1 MIGGSGWLFFNL
13 LTVVW
18 AKGGGPMEYG
28 NKINLLHM
36 QQYFEQK
43 MDSLK
48 IISDLELT
56 ENEFRSLGAKLKT
69 MAFFTGSENDIED
82 FMLSIVVYNIY
93 SLIYAET
100 AYDFDAAMWMVVN
113 KSQYMERKRL
123 QMYKD
128 VFDIYGLQTCEVTA
142 TDLKE
147 YCKQLTAIHAG
158 IPAKEKNQFFDLLEQ
173 HMDCEDSDDLYSEIY
188 VQLPV
193 RTRFIFG
200 LMESVSRKK
209 ILSKCRSMM
218 QDVICEQYTKEQLYD
233 KYTKMAKSNI
243 DGCFAWKES
252 KKDDCAVA
260 YM

>member
-36 QQYFEQK
+36 QQYFENK
-43 MDSLK
+43 MDSVK

-56 ENEFRSLGAKLKT
+56 ENEFRSLGAKLKA
-69 MAFFTGSENDIED
+69 MAFFSGSENDIED
-82 FMLSIVVYNIY
+82 FMLSVVVYNIY

-100 AYDFDAAMWMVVN
+100 ADDFDAAMWMVVN
-113 KSQYMERKRL
+113 KSQYMERMRL

-128 VFDIYGLQTCEVTA
+128 VFHIYGLQTFDVA
-142 TDLKE
+142 TPDLKN

-158 IPAKEKNQFFDLLEQ
+158 IPHQEKDQFFDLLEQ
-173 HMDCEDSDDLYSEIY
+173 HLDCEDGDDLYGEIY
-188 VQLPV
+188 VNLPI

-200 LMESVSRKK
+200 LMDAVSRKQIFIQCRNMMK
-209 ILSKCRSMM
+209 DVLSGN
-218 QDVICEQYTKEQLYD
+218 YTEEQLFERY
-233 KYTKMAKSNI
+233 YKMPKSTIKGCLAWNIAKKNS
-243 DGCFAWKES
+243 
-252 KKDDCAVA
+252 CAVA